1 MNNAEETGLLD
12 NLKEKYLGHISQF
25 DYVDT
30 RSYMN
35 AIENTLPQY
44 SPFFEKYQGELDWR
58 LLAAVAYQES

>member
-1 MNNAEETGLLD
+1 MNNAQETGLVD

-35 AIENTLPQY
+35 AILTAL
-44 SPFFEKYQGELDWR
+44 
-58 LLAAVAYQES
+58 